1 MFLSLPA
8 MDEDNDEIDSFQLEE
23 AFNSKF
29 FYLNKKRKTRAEQ
42 LGLPISKHKCWDHRF
57 PLKTSKIYEEN
68 EEEKDLIT
76 CIIAGNAERQA
87 IDEGSDAESAKD
99 GNSFVEDSDFA
110 MSVDGEAKFEMEV
123 SKIWP
128 PDRPSTS
135 SFSYNSLKDAQY
147 SSDSAAAA
155 RHAGKEELTFV
166 KGEIDQCGHDDGL
179 QASQNLEELILEFES
194 PLDYSCS
201 EFGTDSMETCTGKE
215 LDDIL
220 YSNGVNPN
228 VYALS
233 SGRWLSTKKLSQ
245 APENQPLI
253 KNLSSTFPCLCCDS
267 EHLYLELEANDF

>member
-1 MFLSLPA
+1 L
-8 MDEDNDEIDSFQLEE
+8 
-23 AFNSKF
+23 
-29 FYLNKKRKTRAEQ
+29 
-42 LGLPISKHKCWDHRF
+42 DHRF
-57 PLKTSKIYEEN
+57 PLKTSKIF
-68 EEEKDLIT
+68 EEKDLIT
-76 CIIAGNAERQA
+76 CIITGNAERQA
-87 IDEGSDAESAKD
+87 IDEGSDPESAKD
-99 GNSFVEDSDFA
+99 SNSFVEDSDFA

-135 SFSYNSLKDAQY
+135 SFSCNSLKDAQY

-179 QASQNLEELILEFES
+179 QASQNLEEPILEFES

-201 EFGTDSMETCTGKE
+201 EFGTDSIETCTGKE

-233 SGRWLSTKKLSQ
+233 SGRWLSTKV
-245 APENQPLI
+245 
-253 KNLSSTFPCLCCDS
+253 F
-267 EHLYLELEANDF
+267 

>member
-8 MDEDNDEIDSFQLEE
+8 MDEDNDEINSFQLEE
-23 AFNSKF
+23 AFNSKC

-42 LGLPISKHKCWDHRF
+42 LGLPISKHKCLDHRF
-57 PLKTSKIYEEN
+57 PLKTSKIF
-68 EEEKDLIT
+68 EEKDLIT
-76 CIIAGNAERQA
+76 CIITGNAERQA
-87 IDEGSDAESAKD
+87 IDEGSDPESAKD
-99 GNSFVEDSDFA
+99 SNSFVEDSDFA

-135 SFSYNSLKDAQY
+135 SFSCNSLKDAQY

-166 KGEIDQCGHDDGL
+166 K
-179 QASQNLEELILEFES
+179 
-194 PLDYSCS
+194 
-201 EFGTDSMETCTGKE
+201 GKE

>member
-8 MDEDNDEIDSFQLEE
+8 MDEDNDEINSFRLEE

-29 FYLNKKRKTRAEQ
+29 IYLNKKRKARAEQ

-57 PLKTSKIYEEN
+57 PVKTSKICEEN

-76 CIIAGNAERQA
+76 CIIAENAERQA
-87 IDEGSDAESAKD
+87 IDEGSDPESAKD
-99 GNSFVEDSDFA
+99 SNSFVEDSDFA

-135 SFSYNSLKDAQY
+135 SFSCNSLKDAQY

-155 RHAGKEELTFV
+155 QHAGKEELTFE

-179 QASQNLEELILEFES
+179 QASQNLEEPILEFES

-201 EFGTDSMETCTGKE
+201 EVGTDSIETCTDKE

-228 VYALS
+228 VHALS
-233 SGRWLSTKKLSQ
+233 SGRW
-245 APENQPLI
+245 AVNQ
-253 KNLSSTFPCLCCDS
+253 
-267 EHLYLELEANDF
+267 EAQSGPRKPTIDQEFEQYFSMLML